1 VDWQARLASLQKSD
15 AHSLVE
21 LRVLAPYQLDGTQ
34 TGHLDRALSRAL
46 LHPGCSAASADVRL
60 AVLASSTT
68 AHLGAG
74 IRVAGLRR
82 GLHVAVHE
90 GTYGQ
95 FWQSILEPDAAIAD
109 FSPNA
114 ILLALDAE
122 HLAAGLRV
130 ASTADQRQHL
140 IQASLDR
147 LRSAWQTLRQRHA
160 CQLVQQLPLP
170 VFDNLMGNNEH
181 SLPGSPVDYLSRLCM
196 QIRDC
201 AEQERVDLLSLD
213 RQVAR
218 DGLAAWHDPRL
229 WLHARMEISPTAVPL
244 FGELLMR
251 VIAARQ
257 GRSAR
262 CLVLDLDNTLWGGE
276 VGEAGPQGVTLG
288 PGSAAGEAYQ
298 SFQRYL
304 LALHDRG
311 VILAVCSKNDQH
323 VAETMF
329 HSHPSMFLKRHHIAS
344 FKANWQPK
352 PDNLRDIASELNI
365 GLDSMVFVDDSVFER
380 ELVRRSLP
388 MVQTPEMPR
397 EPALYSRVLA
407 DAGYFESVALTDDD
421 LTRGAAYQANRQR
434 AELRDHHQ
442 DLTAYLHELDMR
454 LGWQC
459 FNPGDIDR
467 LVQLINKTNQ
477 FNLTTQRYDRDQ
489 LEDVMNQ
496 PGVLGLQFRLED
508 RFGDNGII
516 AIVIASLQH
525 DRSMHIDTFLLSCRV
540 IGRRVEQAILNVLAS
555 GALERGATR
564 LVGRY
569 RPSDR
574 NAIVRELYSEL
585 GFSPL
590 PSPPAGELRFD
601 LELGQFTPLPVPA
614 TVYEE
619 GA

>member
-1 VDWQARLASLQKSD
+1 
-15 AHSLVE
+15 
-21 LRVLAPYQLDGTQ
+21 
-34 TGHLDRALSRAL
+34 
-46 LHPGCSAASADVRL
+46 
-60 AVLASSTT
+60 
-68 AHLGAG
+68 
-74 IRVAGLRR
+74 
-82 GLHVAVHE
+82 VAVHE
-90 GTYGQ
+90 GLYGQ
-95 FWQSILEPDAAIAD
+95 FWQSILEADAAITD

-122 HLAAGLRV
+122 HLSAGLSV
-130 ASTADQRQHL
+130 ASTTDQRQHL
-140 IQASLDR
+140 IQALLDR

-201 AEQERVDLLSLD
+201 AEQEGVDLLSLD

-218 DGLAAWHDPRL
+218 DGLAAWYDPRL
-229 WLHARMEISPTAVPL
+229 WLHARMEISPAAVPL

-257 GRSAR
+257 GRSAK

-276 VGEAGPQGVTLG
+276 VGEAGPEGVTLG
-288 PGSAAGEAYQ
+288 PGSVVGEAYQ
-298 SFQRYL
+298 RFQRYV

-311 VILAVCSKNDQH
+311 VILAVCSKNNQKI
-323 VAETMF
+323 AESMF
-329 HSHPSMFLKRHHIAS
+329 DSHPSMILKRHHIAS

-352 PDNLRDIASELNI
+352 PDNLQDIASELNI

-407 DAGYFESVALTDDD
+407 DAGHFESVVLTDDD
-421 LTRGAAYQANRQR
+421 LKRGAAYQANRQR

-442 DLTAYLHELDMR
+442 DLTAYLDELDMR
-454 LGWQC
+454 LGWQH

-516 AIVIASLQH
+516 AIVIASLQA

-555 GALERGATR
+555 DALEKGATR

-574 NAIVRELYSEL
+574 NAIVRELYCEL

-590 PSPPAGELRFD
+590 PSLPAGELRFD